1 MRLQVAVPPLGDA
14 REDWTI
20 VRALSEV
27 LDLPLP
33 YDSRA
38 DVRARLGDV
47 APHLTRVGEW
57 DAPLWLNGQ
66 YFKVC
71 CSAVGIGDLV
81 FLSHT
86 LCLPCQ
92 KVRLAKFRSFKQH
105 RWLIRFKLLSG
116 SGRRW

>member
-1 MRLQVAVPPLGDA
+1 MPPLGDA

-20 VRALSEV
+20 IRALSET
-27 LDLPLP
+27 LDVTLP

-66 YFKVC
+66 YFKV
-71 CSAVGIGDLV
+71 
-81 FLSHT
+81 
-86 LCLPCQ
+86 
-92 KVRLAKFRSFKQH
+92 
-105 RWLIRFKLLSG
+105 
-116 SGRRW
+116 RRCRCRR